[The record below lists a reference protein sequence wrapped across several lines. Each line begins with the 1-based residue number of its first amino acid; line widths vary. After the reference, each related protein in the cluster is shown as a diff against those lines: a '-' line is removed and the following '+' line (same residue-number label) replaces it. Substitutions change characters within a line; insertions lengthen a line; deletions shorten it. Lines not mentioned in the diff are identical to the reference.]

1 MQRDQGTVDRGRLLM
16 AKRPAAGRS
25 TVEGGAAPRHARLV
39 AGALTPPVATAGGPV
54 HAPADAVALWAPL
67 TATRE
72 TARRARGAMGT
83 RVLLLTTAHNEARFV
98 DALFDGVMSQTRRP
112 DRWIVVDDGS
122 SDGTFEALAGRAARV
137 DWITVLRREPVVHRV
152 PDRLAVA
159 AVSRSLNHALAR
171 IDWRAYTHIG
181 KLDADV
187 RVPPGFLEQLL
198 RDFEADPSLGM
209 TGGLLTE
216 RHGRRWRRVTQPP
229 THAPPP
235 ARLYSLECF
244 EASGGFR
251 ERLAWDTID
260 EVYSR
265 MLGYST
271 RVNAAV
277 RVRHLRVHGTADG
290 RLRGRARH
298 GACAWIAHYPPL
310 FVLLRSAKV
319 AVRFTPWGLSGLAF
333 LWGYLA
339 AGLRG
344 VPRVD
349 DAEFRCYV
357 RRELCARIVASLRAA
372 TRIGEQA

>member
-1 MQRDQGTVDRGRLLM
+1 LEVQRKPTVDR
-16 AKRPAAGRS
+16 
-25 TVEGGAAPRHARLV
+25 T
-39 AGALTPPVATAGGPV
+39 GPI
-54 HAPADAVALWAPL
+54 
-67 TATRE
+67 T
-72 TARRARGAMGT
+72 GK
-83 RVLLLTTAHNEARFV
+83 RVLLLTTAHNEAQFA

-122 SDGTFEALAGRAARV
+122 SDGTFEAFARRAAGA
-137 DWITVLRREPVVHRV
+137 DWITLLRREDVDEGI

-159 AVSRSLNHALAR
+159 AVPRSLNQVLAG
-171 IDWRAYTHIG
+171 IDRRAYTHIG

-187 RVPPGFLEQLL
+187 QLPARFLEQLL
-198 RDFEADPSLGM
+198 RDFEADRSLGM

-216 RHGRRWRRVTQPP
+216 RHGRRWRDVTQPP

-298 GACAWIAHYPPL
+298 GACAWIAHYTPL

-339 AGLRG
+339 AALRG

-357 RRELCARIVASLRAA
+357 RRELRARITTCLRPA
-372 TRIGEQA
+372 TTMRRRA

>member
-1 MQRDQGTVDRGRLLM
+1 MSDKRAQG
-16 AKRPAAGRS
+16 AK
-25 TVEGGAAPRHARLV
+25 GA
-39 AGALTPPVATAGGPV
+39 
-54 HAPADAVALWAPL
+54 
-67 TATRE
+67 
-72 TARRARGAMGT
+72 
-83 RVLLLTTAHNEARFV
+83 RVLLLTTAHNEAHFA

-122 SDGTFEALAGRAARV
+122 SDGTFEALARRAARA
-137 DWITVLRREPVVHRV
+137 DWITLLRREPVDDRI

-159 AVSRSLNHALAR
+159 AVPRSLNQVLAG

-187 RVPPGFLEQLL
+187 QLPAGFLEQLL
-198 RDFEADPSLGM
+198 RDFEADPSLGVS
-209 TGGLLTE
+209 GGLLTE
-216 RHGRRWRRVTQPP
+216 RHGRRWRDVTQPP

-271 RVNAAV
+271 RVNADV
-277 RVRHLRVHGTADG
+277 RVRHLRVQGTADG

-298 GACAWIAHYPPL
+298 GQCAWIAHYPPL
-310 FVLLRSAKV
+310 FVLLRSTKV
-319 AVRFTPWGLSGLAF
+319 AVRCTPWGLSGLAF
-333 LWGYLA
+333 LWGYVA
-339 AGLRG
+339 AALRR

-357 RRELCARIVASLRAA
+357 RRELRARITTSLRAA
-372 TRIGEQA
+372 ITVGGQA

>member
-1 MQRDQGTVDRGRLLM
+1 MSDKRTPA
-16 AKRPAAGRS
+16 AKR
-25 TVEGGAAPRHARLV
+25 
-39 AGALTPPVATAGGPV
+39 
-54 HAPADAVALWAPL
+54 
-67 TATRE
+67 
-72 TARRARGAMGT
+72 T
-83 RVLLLTTAHNEARFV
+83 RVLLLTTAHNEARFA

-112 DRWIVVDDGS
+112 DRWVIVDDGS
-122 SDGTFEALAGRAARV
+122 SDTTFEAFAGHAARAE
-137 DWITVLRREPVVHRV
+137 WITVVRGEPVDDGI

-159 AVSRSLNHALAR
+159 AVPRSLNQVLAR
-171 IDWRAYTHIG
+171 IDFRAYTHIG

-187 RVPPGFLEQLL
+187 RLPAGFLEQLL

-216 RHGRRWRRVTQPP
+216 RHGRRWRDVTQPP

-260 EVYSR
+260 EVYAR

-271 RVNAAV
+271 RVNAGV
-277 RVRHLRVHGTADG
+277 RVRHLRVQGTADG

-298 GACAWIAHYPPL
+298 GECAWIAHYPPL
-310 FVLLRSAKV
+310 FVLLRSTKV
-319 AVRFTPWGLSGLAF
+319 AVRFTPWGLSALAF
-333 LWGYLA
+333 VWGYLA
-339 AGLRG
+339 AAWRG

-349 DAEFRCYV
+349 DAEFRCFV
-357 RRELCARIVASLRAA
+357 RRELRARITTPLRAA
-372 TRIGEQA
+372 TSAGGRP

>member
-1 MQRDQGTVDRGRLLM
+1 L
-16 AKRPAAGRS
+16 
-25 TVEGGAAPRHARLV
+25 AAP
-39 AGALTPPVATAGGPV
+39 PP
-54 HAPADAVALWAPL
+54 PADTLLRCTQPSRL
-67 TATRE
+67 
-72 TARRARGAMGT
+72 RAMSDKRAQGAKGA
-83 RVLLLTTAHNEARFV
+83 RVLLLTTAHNEAHFA

-122 SDGTFEALAGRAARV
+122 SDGTFEALARRAARA
-137 DWITVLRREPVVHRV
+137 DWITLLRREPVDDRI

-159 AVSRSLNHALAR
+159 AVPRSLNQVLAG

-187 RVPPGFLEQLL
+187 QLPAGFLEQLL
-198 RDFEADPSLGM
+198 RDFEADPSLGVS
-209 TGGLLTE
+209 GGLLTE
-216 RHGRRWRRVTQPP
+216 RHGRRWRDVTQPP

-271 RVNAAV
+271 CVNADV
-277 RVRHLRVHGTADG
+277 RVRHLRVQGTADG

-298 GACAWIAHYPPL
+298 GECAWIAHYPPL
-310 FVLLRSAKV
+310 FVLLRSTKV

-339 AGLRG
+339 AALRG

-349 DAEFRCYV
+349 DVEFRCYV
-357 RRELCARIVASLRAA
+357 RRELRARITTSLRAA
-372 TRIGEQA
+372 ITVGGQA